1 MLVKSEYQTLKS
13 NFTVMIVSVFVFSA
27 GKVKAEGDS
36 EAVSDTNSYGGGIRS
51 TNAPSLGASI
61 KGSMF
66 DVANLDTT
74 HSPIPE
80 EDMSQGEENQCKKNF

>member
-1 MLVKSEYQTLKS
+1 M
-13 NFTVMIVSVFVFSA
+13 
-27 GKVKAEGDS
+27 KAEGDS

-80 EDMSQGEENQCKKNF
+80 EDMSQGEENQCKKKFRFFGPCLNFCTHVCSFP

>member
-1 MLVKSEYQTLKS
+1 M
-13 NFTVMIVSVFVFSA
+13 
-27 GKVKAEGDS
+27 KAEGDS

-80 EDMSQGEENQCKKNF
+80 EDMSQGEENQCKNNSSSLRSCFIYCAHPCILCILMENC

>member
-1 MLVKSEYQTLKS
+1 M
-13 NFTVMIVSVFVFSA
+13 
-27 GKVKAEGDS
+27 KAEGDS

-80 EDMSQGEENQCKKNF
+80 EDMSQGEENQCKKKISFFGPCLNFCTQVCNFPRNRTITCILTL

>member
-1 MLVKSEYQTLKS
+1 MT
-13 NFTVMIVSVFVFSA
+13 
-27 GKVKAEGDS
+27 
-36 EAVSDTNSYGGGIRS
+36 EAVSDTNSYDGGIRS

-80 EDMSQGEENQCKKNF
+80 EDMSQGEENQCKKYSRFFRYWFNFCAHLCILCILIENC

>member
-1 MLVKSEYQTLKS
+1 MENEKKNRSL
-13 NFTVMIVSVFVFSA
+13 
-27 GKVKAEGDS
+27 KAEGDS

-61 KGSMF
+61 KGSVF
-66 DVANLDTT
+66 DMANLDTT

-80 EDMSQGEENQCKKNF
+80 EDMSQGEENQCKNNSSSFRSCCTFCTYACSFPIK